1 MPTGTRLITRSTT
14 MNLVQVDLHTEE
26 QIAVVTLNRP
36 ESRNALNAQL
46 IDELN
51 WAWDRVLDVDDVGA
65 VVLTASDPAFCAG
78 MDLAEMATGAGNVD
92 LAQAVRHEQ
101 TDTPVIGAIN
111 GACVTGGL
119 EMVLPCDFLIAS
131 ERAWFADTHA
141 KLGFL
146 PGHTLSVKLA
156 ALVGVG
162 MATEMSLTGR
172 KVTADEARAAGLVN
186 RVVPH
191 DELLPTA
198 IDLATKIAAND
209 RGAIRQMKGVYRR
222 NLELV
227 QAAAIAN
234 AHEAYEGFLSGF
246 SGRHGDPHAA

>member
-1 MPTGTRLITRSTT
+1 MTGLETS
-14 MNLVQVDLHTEE
+14 LVVVDIHADAQV
-26 QIAVVTLNRP
+26 AVVTLNRP
-36 ESRNALNAQL
+36 EARNAMNAQL

-65 VVLTASDPAFCAG
+65 VVLTGADPAFCAG
-78 MDLAEMATGAGNVD
+78 MDLSVMAEGALDVD
-92 LAQAVRHEQ
+92 LAQAVRLEQ

-131 ERAWFADTHA
+131 EQAWFADTHT

-172 KVTADEARAAGLVN
+172 KVDAHEARAAGLVN
-186 RVVPH
+186 RVVAH

-198 IDLATKIAAND
+198 MELASRIAAND
-209 RGAIRQMKGVYRR
+209 RGAIRRMKGVYRR

-227 QAAAIAN
+227 HAAAIAN
-234 AHEAYEGFLSGF
+234 AHAAYEGFLAGF
-246 SGRHGDPHAA
+246 GGTGAPHAA

>member
-1 MPTGTRLITRSTT
+1 MS
-14 MNLVQVDLHTEE
+14 LVEIDLRPNEK
-26 QIAVVTLNRP
+26 IAIVTLNRP
-36 ESRNALNAQL
+36 GARNAMNAELIEQLNA
-46 IDELN
+46 
-51 WAWDRVLDVDDVGA
+51 AWERVLDADDVGA
-65 VVLTASDPAFCAG
+65 VVLTAADPTFCAG
-78 MDLAEMATGAGNVD
+78 MDLTEMSVGAPDVD
-92 LAQAVRHEQ
+92 LAQVARLEH

-111 GACVTGGL
+111 GACITGGL

-146 PGHTLSVKLA
+146 PGHTVSVKLA

-172 KVTADEARAAGLVN
+172 RVDAAEALAVGLVN

-191 DELLPTA
+191 EHLLTTA
-198 IDLATKIAAND
+198 VDLATVIAAND
-209 RGAIRQMKGVYRR
+209 RAAVRQMKRVYRR

-227 QAAAIAN
+227 QAPAIAH
-234 AHEAYEGFLSGF
+234 ARDVYEGFLGEF
-246 SGRHGDPHAA
+246 STGRDDA

>member
-1 MPTGTRLITRSTT
+1 MS
-14 MNLVQVDLHTEE
+14 LVEIDIHTDEQV
-26 QIAVVTLNRP
+26 AVVTLNRP
-36 ESRNALNAQL
+36 EARNALSAAL
-46 IDELN
+46 VDELN
-51 WAWDRVLDVDDVGA
+51 WAWDRVLDVEDIGA
-65 VVLTASDPAFCAG
+65 VVLTGADPAFCAG
-78 MDLAEMATGAGNVD
+78 MDLAEMAAGAPEVD
-92 LAQAVRHEQ
+92 LAQAVRLEQ

-119 EMVLPCDFLIAS
+119 EMVLPCDFLVAS

-172 KVTADEARAAGLVN
+172 KVEAHEAHAAGLVN
-186 RVVPH
+186 RVVAH

-198 IDLATKIAAND
+198 IELASRIAAND

-234 AHEAYEGFLSGF
+234 AHAAYEGFLAGF
-246 SGRHGDPHAA
+246 TGTGASHAA

>member
-1 MPTGTRLITRSTT
+1 MS
-14 MNLVQVDLHTEE
+14 LVEIEMLPRE

-36 ESRNALNAQL
+36 EARNAMNGQL

-51 WAWDRVLDVDDVGA
+51 AAWDRVLDADDIGA
-65 VVLTASDPAFCAG
+65 VVLTGADPAFCAG
-78 MDLAEMATGAGNVD
+78 MDLAEMAGGAENVD
-92 LAQAVRHEQ
+92 LAQQVKLER
-101 TDTPVIGAIN
+101 TNTPVIGAIN

-131 ERAWFADTHA
+131 ERAWFADTHT

-146 PGHTLSVKLA
+146 PGHTVSVKLA

-172 KVTADEARAAGLVN
+172 KVDAHEARAAGLVN
-186 RVVPH
+186 RVVAH
-191 DELLPTA
+191 EELLPTA
-198 IDLATKIAAND
+198 IELAARIAAND
-209 RGAIRQMKGVYRR
+209 RGAVRQRKSVYRR

-234 AHEAYEGFLSGF
+234 AHQAYEGFLAGF
-246 SGRHGDPHAA
+246 TGMPGTTNAA

>member
-1 MPTGTRLITRSTT
+1 MS
-14 MNLVQVDLHTEE
+14 LVEIDIHTDEQV
-26 QIAVVTLNRP
+26 AVVTLNRP
-36 ESRNALNAQL
+36 EARNALSAAL
-46 IDELN
+46 VDELN
-51 WAWDRVLDVDDVGA
+51 WAWDRVLDVEDIGA
-65 VVLTASDPAFCAG
+65 VVLTGADPAFCAG
-78 MDLAEMATGAGNVD
+78 MDLAEMAAGAPEVD
-92 LAQAVRHEQ
+92 LAQAVRLEQ

-119 EMVLPCDFLIAS
+119 EMVLPCDFLVAS

-172 KVTADEARAAGLVN
+172 RVEAHEARSAGLVN
-186 RVVPH
+186 RVVAH

-198 IDLATKIAAND
+198 VELASRIAAND

-234 AHEAYEGFLSGF
+234 AHAAYEGFLAGF
-246 SGRHGDPHAA
+246 TGTGASHAA

>member
-1 MPTGTRLITRSTT
+1 MS
-14 MNLVQVDLHTEE
+14 LVEIDIHTDEQV
-26 QIAVVTLNRP
+26 AVVTLNRP
-36 ESRNALNAQL
+36 DARNALSAAL

-51 WAWDRVLDVDDVGA
+51 WAWDRVLDVEDVGA
-65 VVLTASDPAFCAG
+65 VVLTGADPAFCAG
-78 MDLAEMATGAGNVD
+78 MDLAEMAAGAPEVD
-92 LAQAVRHEQ
+92 LAQAVRLEQ

-119 EMVLPCDFLIAS
+119 EMVLPCDFLVAS

-172 KVTADEARAAGLVN
+172 KVEAHEAQAAGLVN
-186 RVVPH
+186 RVVAH

-198 IDLATKIAAND
+198 VELASRIAAND

-234 AHEAYEGFLSGF
+234 AHAAYEGFLAGF
-246 SGRHGDPHAA
+246 TGTGTSHAA

>member
-1 MPTGTRLITRSTT
+1 MS
-14 MNLVQVDLHTEE
+14 LVEIDIRPAE

-36 ESRNALNAQL
+36 EARNAMNGQL

-51 WAWDRVLDVDDVGA
+51 GAWQRVLDADDIGA
-65 VVLTASDPAFCAG
+65 VVLTGADPAFCAG
-78 MDLAEMATGAGNVD
+78 MDLAEMAGGAENVD
-92 LAQAVRHEQ
+92 LAQEVKLEQ
-101 TDTPVIGAIN
+101 TNTPVIGAIN

-131 ERAWFADTHA
+131 ERAWFADTHT

-146 PGHTLSVKLA
+146 PGHTVSVKLA

-172 KVTADEARAAGLVN
+172 RVNAHEAKEIGLVN
-186 RVVPH
+186 RVVAH
-191 DELLPTA
+191 GDL
-198 IDLATKIAAND
+198 LATAVELATRIAAND
-209 RGAIRQMKGVYRR
+209 RGAVRQMKSVYRR

-234 AHEAYEGFLSGF
+234 AHEAYEGFLAGF
-246 SGRHGDPHAA
+246 TGMPSAGHAA